1 MNSNAIIIAAIAS
14 ICIAGAA
21 IGFVLLNDD
30 SSDGEVHLQV
40 SQSLS
45 VPNDFRETASWSSTD
60 SMVATVSADGVIKAV
75 GQGKCKVI
83 AVSPEGREMAGYDVK
98 VRNHSFRNA
107 DVEVFQDDVHLK
119 VGERTKLN
127 PNQEVKWR
135 STDTSVATVDQDG
148 NVTAV
153 GSGRCE
159 IIAYTAWDD
168 EDVDVVV
175 SDKPATV
182 PVELEVYPDDL
193 YIKIGEMKKLNAN
206 QEVKW
211 RSTNTSVATVDDE
224 GNVTAVGKGECEIIA
239 YTQWDDEDVDVTVF

>member
-1 MNSNAIIIAAIAS
+1 
-14 ICIAGAA
+14 
-21 IGFVLLNDD
+21 
-30 SSDGEVHLQV
+30 
-40 SQSLS
+40 
-45 VPNDFRETASWSSTD
+45 
-60 SMVATVSADGVIKAV
+60 MVATVSADGVIKAV
-75 GQGKCKVI
+75 GQGTCKVI
-83 AVSPEGREMAGYDVK
+83 AVSPEGRELAGYDVN
-98 VRNHSFRNA
+98 VRGHPLRNM
-107 DVEVFQDDVHLK
+107 DIEVFQDDLYLK

-127 PNQEVKWR
+127 ANQEVTWR
-135 STDTSVATVDQDG
+135 STNTSVATVDQDG

-175 SDKPATV
+175 SDKPVTA
-182 PVELEVYPDDL
+182 PIELEVYPDDL
-193 YIKIGEMKKLNAN
+193 YLKMGESKKLKTN

-211 RSTNTSVATVDDE
+211 RSTNTSVATVDKD